1 LGRLV
6 RNFLRE
12 AAGPSLKESVVK
24 GIVKFYNE
32 AKGFGFIGVE
42 GGEDVFV
49 HFNAIQANGL
59 RTLPEGA
66 VVEFETV
73 RGKKGL
79 QADNVR
85 LSG

>member
-1 LGRLV
+1 
-6 RNFLRE
+6 
-12 AAGPSLKESVVK
+12 VK

-49 HFNAIQANGL
+49 HYNAIQANGL

-66 VVEFETV
+66 AVEFEAV

-79 QADNVR
+79 QAEDVR
-85 LSG
+85 LVGSGDS

>member
-1 LGRLV
+1 
-6 RNFLRE
+6 
-12 AAGPSLKESVVK
+12 VK

-49 HFNAIQANGL
+49 HYNAIQANGL

-66 VVEFETV
+66 EVEFEAV

-79 QADNVR
+79 QAEDVR
-85 LSG
+85 LAGGSEEE

>member
-1 LGRLV
+1 
-6 RNFLRE
+6 LRRE
-12 AAGPSLKESVVK
+12 GDEVK

-42 GGEDVFV
+42 GHDDVFV

-66 VVEFETV
+66 AVEFETV

-79 QADNVR
+79 QAENVR
-85 LSG
+85 LVEK

>member
-1 LGRLV
+1 M
-6 RNFLRE
+6 
-12 AAGPSLKESVVK
+12 K

-49 HFNAIQANGL
+49 HYNAIQANGL
-59 RTLPEGA
+59 RSLPEGA
-66 VVEFETV
+66 AVEFETT

-79 QADNVR
+79 QAGNVR
-85 LSG
+85 LADSAGTDEGAA